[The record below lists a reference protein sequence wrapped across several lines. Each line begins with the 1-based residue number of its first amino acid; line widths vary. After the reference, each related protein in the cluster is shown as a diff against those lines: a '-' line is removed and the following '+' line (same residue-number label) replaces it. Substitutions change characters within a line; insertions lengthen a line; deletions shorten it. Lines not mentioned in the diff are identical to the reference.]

1 MNDEI
6 KALISENDKLKAELA
21 NNALGDVT
29 DNVVVMLEGVKLLA
43 TKVDNVDMNEL
54 RNLGDKLKKGEIGS
68 GVVLVVSALCG

>member
-29 DNVVVMLEGVKLLA
+29 DNVVDVKGVKLLQ
-43 TKVDNVDMNEL
+43 L
-54 RNLGDKLKKGEIGS
+54 R
-68 GVVLVVSALCG
+68 